1 MNGDEIRVANWNL
14 VKKRHRMKRLVW
26 LTNIHVLG
34 VRVISKDVMQA
45 DVVEGNPNEVGV
57 RVNEVN

>member
-1 MNGDEIRVANWNL
+1 VNGDEIRVANWNL